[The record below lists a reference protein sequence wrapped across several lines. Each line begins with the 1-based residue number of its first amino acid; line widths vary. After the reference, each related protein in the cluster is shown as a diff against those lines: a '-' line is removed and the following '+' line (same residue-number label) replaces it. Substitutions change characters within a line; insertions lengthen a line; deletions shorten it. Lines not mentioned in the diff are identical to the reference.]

1 MKKVLLA
8 VMILGVLTACKQK
21 DVSISPEDR
30 DSCFADS
37 QTIEAVVDEDTEDE
51 KILGYYAFEFDSTI
65 RDFVYCEYDSVNQV
79 TISYYSEQKNL
90 IQIRCAIDDIIIN
103 KGWRYPLDSWHE
115 FEEDLASML
124 SDSIEFQLSEVEIEV
139 Y

>member
-8 VMILGVLTACKQK
+8 VMILGVITACKQK
-21 DVSISPEDR
+21 DVSISPED
-30 DSCFADS
+30 SCFADRR
-37 QTIEAVVDEDTEDE
+37 TIEAVVDENDVEDE
-51 KILGYYAFEFDSTI
+51 KFLGYYAFEFDSTI
-65 RDFVYCEYDSVNQV
+65 REFVYCEYDTVRQV

-103 KGWRYPLDSWHE
+103 KGWRYPLESWHE
-115 FEEDLASML
+115 FEEDLVSVL